1 MIIIAKIWFV
11 VHVYFCSNKQFY
23 DMNDKE
29 RFIGILRRTERKG
42 VDIVLEQL
50 EELGFFDAPASTAF
64 HLNVPGGL
72 VKHSLNVYDEAVAI
86 ADVQKRLRPE
96 QEGGL
101 QGDSIAI
108 AALLHDV
115 CKAEIYRSARKSR
128 KNSDDRWEYYSGY
141 DVDYS
146 SFPMGHGEKSVIRL
160 LLWGLEM
167 TEDEMLA
174 IRWHMG
180 AFDLPFQS
188 PEAKSNLN
196 AAKSKC
202 PLIAVIGA
210 ADGLA
215 TSVLETD
222 LP

>member
-1 MIIIAKIWFV
+1 
-11 VHVYFCSNKQFY
+11 
-23 DMNDKE
+23 MNDKE
-29 RFIGILRRTERKG
+29 RFIGILKNTGRAG
-42 VDIVLEQL
+42 MNDVIANL
-50 EELGFFDAPASTAF
+50 EEHGFFEAPASTAF

-72 VKHSLNVYDEAVAI
+72 VRHSLNVYDEAI
-86 ADVQKRLRPE
+86 AVTDVQIRLRPE
-96 QEGGL
+96 QSGKL
-101 QGDSIAI
+101 PHDSIAI

-115 CKAEIYRSARKSR
+115 CKAEIYKRALKSR
-128 KNSDDRWEYYSGY
+128 RNSEGRWEYYEGY

-160 LLWGLEM
+160 LQWGLEM

-180 AFDLPFQS
+180 AFELPFQS

-196 AAKSKC
+196 IAKSRC
-202 PLIAVIGA
+202 PLIAVISA

-215 TSVLETD
+215 SSILEST
-222 LP
+222 L